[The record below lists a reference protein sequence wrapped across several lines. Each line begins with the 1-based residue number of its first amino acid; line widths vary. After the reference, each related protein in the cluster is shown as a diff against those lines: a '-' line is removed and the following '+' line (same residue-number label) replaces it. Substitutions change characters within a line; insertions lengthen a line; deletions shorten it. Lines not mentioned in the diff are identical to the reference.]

1 MQIGLQLDETNYRLF
16 LVDTMHAQGHL
27 TVTQQVMQMLLVQA
41 NSYNFSE
48 GKKKKKKKI
57 GPIWPASV
65 KFDRV
70 SRMP

>member
-1 MQIGLQLDETNYRLF
+1 MDWLMQIGLQLDETNYRLF

-48 GKKKKKKKI
+48 GKKKKKKN
-57 GPIWPASV
+57 WSDLASQRKV
-65 KFDRV
+65 
-70 SRMP
+70 